1 MVPTVKCVV
10 PTVKWWLPG
19 ESAESRRRAM
29 LRSHAIVRVVFYGSV
44 SGTGSVAF
52 EGDARA
58 V

>member
-1 MVPTVKCVV
+1 
-10 PTVKWWLPG
+10 
-19 ESAESRRRAM
+19 M
-29 LRSHAIVRVVFYGSV
+29 LRSQAIVRVVFYGSV